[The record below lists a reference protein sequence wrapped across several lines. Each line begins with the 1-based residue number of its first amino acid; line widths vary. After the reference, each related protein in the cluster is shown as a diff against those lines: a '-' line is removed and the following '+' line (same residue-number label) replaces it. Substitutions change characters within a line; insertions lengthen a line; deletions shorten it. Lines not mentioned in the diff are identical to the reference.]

1 MKLRNVTSKIVA
13 SVLLLSSFSTAKAQS
28 NINGSISRERPPQ
41 FIMMSFDG
49 SYSIP
54 FWQETKA
61 FADKYNVGF
70 TYFISGV
77 YFLSGEQKT
86 QYQAPH
92 HKPGKSDIG
101 FGSNQREIQQRIE
114 EIVEASQR
122 DHEIASHANGH
133 YDGSLWSYEDW
144 LSEFNQFKKFIV
156 EAFSINSSIR
166 SQSQAEWENKIAK
179 NIRGFRAPLL
189 GVNENTF
196 KVMMDQGFTYDASG
210 MDYSGMERGRYNWP
224 YKTKDGRWNF
234 PLQGIKLAGTGK
246 KTVTMD
252 YNILV
257 SQCNNE
263 FSGSGAS
270 ASCKNLDAEKLKAYE
285 DETVETYIALFK
297 KNYFGNRAPI
307 NIGHHFSLWNKG
319 AYWKAMQRF
328 AADVCTLEEVRCVT
342 YKEMIQW
349 LEGQNLPQVMAY
361 QDARFSRMPVHPLG
375 LFGEEQNEIELMA
388 DVKMQ
393 KSGEVVA
400 TVYGRDLKKLQRDGV
415 SFQWKIDGDVVSES
429 QGRPEKLFLTNE
441 QSKEGKTISL
451 SIRNSKKE
459 ILGTS
464 RTLRQ
469 NSKDWLWL
477 QNTGWEQRVMRG
489 DLPEAHSESLD
500 EEMIQAMRVR

>member
-1 MKLRNVTSKIVA
+1 MKLRNVTSGFIA
-13 SVLLLSSFSTAKAQS
+13 SALALSSFSTAHAQS
-28 NINGSISRERPPQ
+28 NANRERPPQ

-54 FWQETKA
+54 FWQETKL
-61 FADKYNVGF
+61 FAEKYNVGF

-77 YFLSGEQKT
+77 YFLSGDQRI

-101 FGSNQREIQQRIE
+101 FGSNTAEIQQRIE
-114 EIVEASQR
+114 EVVDAEHR
-122 DHEIASHANGH
+122 DHEIGSHVNGH
-133 YDGSLWSYEDW
+133 YDGSHWSYEDW
-144 LSEFNQFKKFIV
+144 LSEFTQFKRFIV
-156 EAFSINSSIR
+156 DAFSINSISSP
-166 SQSQAEWENKIAK
+166 SQNDWENKVAK

-189 GVNENTF
+189 GVNEDMY
-196 KVMMDQGFTYDASG
+196 KVMADQGFTYDASG

-224 YKTKDGRWNF
+224 YKSKDGRWNF

-263 FSGSGAS
+263 FSGSGAT
-270 ASCKNLDAEKLKAYE
+270 AACKNLDAEKLKAYE

-349 LEGQNLPQVMAY
+349 LEGQNLPQVMSY
-361 QDARFSRMPVHPLG
+361 QDGRFSKMPLHPLG
-375 LFGEEQNEIELMA
+375 LFGEEQNEIDLVA
-388 DVKMQ
+388 DVQMQ
-393 KSGEVVA
+393 NHGEIVA
-400 TVYGRDLKKLQRDGV
+400 SVYGKDFKRLQKDGV
-415 SFQWKIDGDVVSES
+415 SFQWKVDGNVVAES
-429 QGRPEKLFLTNE
+429 QGRPQSLHLTDE

-451 SIRNSKKE
+451 SIRNAKKE

-469 NSKDWLWL
+469 NSKDWIWL

-489 DLPEAHSESLD
+489 DLPEAHSETLD
-500 EEMIQAMRVR
+500 ADLIQGMRVR